1 MLAEVGAKENEQMIY
16 TSNSVHL
23 SRFLL
28 GIMPKTSAI
37 IAIVIKT
44 ESPNNERDEPN
55 HIDRVRLIAPVPM
68 KYVFMFFREI
78 ICSNGS
84 AQNLS

>member
-1 MLAEVGAKENEQMIY
+1 MYM
-16 TSNSVHL
+16 

-37 IAIVIKT
+37 ITTVIKT

-55 HIDRVRLIAPVPM
+55 HFDLVRLVAPVPI
-68 KYVFMFFREI
+68 K
-78 ICSNGS
+78 
-84 AQNLS
+84 